1 MVSAYPTR
9 GFAGVLSERQ
19 LRASSAVVIGT
30 ARGAAWKVG
39 LGWGSGLSF
48 QLQLLFPVPETLSSA
63 RLGCCSEDKAPS
75 AEKRLFPAAEL
86 KAPLSLPEASV
97 PALPP

>member
-1 MVSAYPTR
+1 MAILH
-9 GFAGVLSERQ
+9 GGLGVLPERQ

-39 LGWGSGLSF
+39 LGWGAGLSF

-63 RLGCCSEDKAPS
+63 RLGCCSEDTAAS
-75 AEKRLFPAAEL
+75 AEKPLFAAAEL